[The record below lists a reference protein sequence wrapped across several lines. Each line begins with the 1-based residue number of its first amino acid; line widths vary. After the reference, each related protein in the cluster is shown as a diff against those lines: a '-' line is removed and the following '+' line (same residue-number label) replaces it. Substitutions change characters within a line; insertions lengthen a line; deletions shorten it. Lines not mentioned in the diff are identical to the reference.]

1 MRTNAALG
9 GQVSKVFKR
18 ACREHDWEV
27 AEFLL
32 QALEAIASREG
43 DDDRVE
49 SAYGELLE
57 QLPGRGFH

>member
-1 MRTNAALG
+1 MRNPALVD
-9 GQVSKVFKR
+9 QVSMVFER

-43 DDDRVE
+43 NDDPVKF
-49 SAYGELLE
+49 AYGELLE
-57 QLPGRGFH
+57 HLPGRDLH